1 MSTKIILRKEKDETN
16 EFDHSTVT
24 ITTDAENLNDL
35 FNIFEDFI
43 KGIGY
48 TVGIHERV
56 GLINENEINTVIN
69 TLNSLI
75 DEGKSFIPIYLKSKN
90 KVDVEVAKA
99 LLKFMKKE
107 KEQND

>member
-1 MSTKIILRKEKDETN
+1 MSTKIILRKEKDKTN

-35 FNIFEDFI
+35 FDVFEDFI
-43 KGIGY
+43 EAVGY
-48 TVGIHERV
+48 SVGLHEKV
-56 GLINENEINTVIN
+56 GLIDQNEIDTVLN

-75 DEGKSFIPIYLKSKN
+75 DNGKSFIPIYLKSKN
-90 KVDVEVAKA
+90 RVDVEVAKA
-99 LLKFMKKE
+99 LMKFLKKE